1 MLIKT
6 LLEADRFET
15 DLLPTVTVNSL
26 QPESAANDSRNDR
39 KNMQARR
46 VRRQSRQSRSM
57 TNHVGGWKVRMW

>member
-46 VRRQSRQSRSM
+46 VRRQSRQSRAQ
-57 TNHVGGWKVRMW
+57 WKMNTLIEL

>member
-46 VRRQSRQSRSM
+46 VRRQSRQS
-57 TNHVGGWKVRMW
+57 